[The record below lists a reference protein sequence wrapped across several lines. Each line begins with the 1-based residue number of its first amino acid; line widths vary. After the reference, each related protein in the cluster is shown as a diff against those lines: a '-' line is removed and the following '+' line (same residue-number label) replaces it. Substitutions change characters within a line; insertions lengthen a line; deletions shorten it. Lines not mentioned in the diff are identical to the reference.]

1 MGSRNSKSVNTHL
14 ITKADFKKEY
24 LIGKGGFSQV
34 WKISMKN
41 KKGKFYAMKQIS
53 KAMIIY
59 NKTSSSFLNE
69 LEFLS
74 QIRNPFIIQ
83 MHYAFQD
90 KYYLY
95 IIMDYYTGGDLR
107 YHLMNGIRFN
117 EEQTSKYFCK
127 I

>member
-1 MGSRNSKSVNTHL
+1 
-14 ITKADFKKEY
+14 
-24 LIGKGGFSQV
+24 
-34 WKISMKN
+34 MKN